1 MYLKS
6 IHFLIFVA
14 VAAVVV
20 FVVFVAAI
28 VSNVEDQY
36 LPPPP
41 TAPSERIKVFAT
53 FFPYYEFARNV
64 AGDNAV
70 VEQFIPSGV
79 AVHDWEP
86 HPDMILS
93 LQDADVFVYNGLDID
108 PYITSI
114 IDSDEF
120 DHIVFVRASDG
131 IEPLEINHDG
141 EKEFE
146 SEVMHVIEGFEHGDI
161 PPTEAIESIEDLPG
175 GHGDDVHGHGGG
187 GMQGDIEEVLHRMEN
202 DDTYVETGFEEI
214 ARMISDVGGQASY
227 DSHIWLDPVLARQ
240 QVNNIRDG
248 LILADP
254 AGEEVYRLNAVAYNA
269 ELDRF
274 DRYVRDE
281 LSECQLDTF
290 VSLHNA
296 FAYFA
301 HQYDLRVFALGGISP
316 ESEATAA
323 EIAEFIAFVRDN
335 DIGVVFAEDLIDSQL
350 AEIIADEAGAQ
361 VMILSTL
368 EALTPQEAA
377 ENTTYVEK
385 MAENQEMLE
394 RALVC
399 S

>member
-1 MYLKS
+1 MY
-6 IHFLIFVA
+6 FLIFVA
-14 VAAVVV
+14 VAVVVV

-28 VSNVEDQY
+28 ISNVEDQN
-36 LPPPP
+36 LPPPA
-41 TAPSERIKVFAT
+41 APSERIKVFAT

-64 AGDNAV
+64 AGDNAM

-161 PPTEAIESIEDLPG
+161 PPTEAIESIEDLLG
-175 GHGDDVHGHGGG
+175 GYGDDVHGHGGGG
-187 GMQGDIEEVLHRMEN
+187 GMQGDIEEVLHKMES
-202 DDTYVETGFEEI
+202 DDTYVEAGFEEI

-227 DSHIWLDPVLARQ
+227 DPHIWLDPVLARQ

-269 ELDRF
+269 ELDGF

-290 VSLHNA
+290 VPFHNA

-323 EIAEFIAFVRDN
+323 EIVEFIAFVRDN
-335 DIGVVFAEDLIDSQL
+335 DIKVVFAEDLIDPHL
-350 AEIIADEAGAQ
+350 AEVIADEAGAQ

-385 MAENQEMLE
+385 MAENLEMLE
-394 RALVC
+394 RALEC
-399 S
+399 T

>member
-1 MYLKS
+1 MCLKS

-14 VAAVVV
+14 VAVVVV
-20 FVVFVAAI
+20 FVVFVAAT
-28 VSNVEDQY
+28 VLNVEDQD
-36 LPPPP
+36 LPPPA
-41 TAPSERIKVFAT
+41 APSERIKVFAT

-161 PPTEAIESIEDLPG
+161 PPAKAIESIEDLLG

-187 GMQGDIEEVLHRMEN
+187 GMQGDIEEVLHKMEN
-202 DDTYVETGFEEI
+202 DDTYVEAGFEEI
-214 ARMISDVGGQASY
+214 ARMISDVEVQASY
-227 DSHIWLDPVLARQ
+227 DPHIWLDPVLARQ

-254 AGEEVYRLNAVAYNA
+254 ANWEAYIRNAAAYNA
-269 ELDRF
+269 ELDEF
-274 DRYVRDE
+274 DWQVRNR
-281 LSECQLDTF
+281 LSDCRLDTF
-290 VSLHNA
+290 VPFHNA

-301 HQYDLRVFALGGISP
+301 HQYDLRVFALSGIPP
-316 ESEATAA
+316 ESEVTAM
-323 EIAEFIAFVRDN
+323 EMVEFVHFVRDS
-335 DIGVVFAEDLIDSQL
+335 DIEVIFAEDLTDPRL

-368 EALTPQEAA
+368 EALTPKDAA
-377 ENTTYVEK
+377 ENTTYLEK
-385 MAENQEMLE
+385 VHENLHALE
-394 RALVC
+394 RALEC